1 MVLFLY
7 YCLALIL
14 FPSLLNIKYDLF
26 ILNIVIFCIAIYAFI
41 FYFSIFFYLDLKCKF
56 IIKGKFHVFK

>member
-14 FPSLLNIKYDLF
+14 FPSLLNIKYVIF

-41 FYFSIFFYLDLKCKF
+41 FNFSIFFYLALQAIF
-56 IIKGKFHVFK
+56 